1 MKTFGMNGMSRRSF
15 LGAMGAGALA
25 SPFVSRGAR
34 AAGPL
39 AGKKVGYS
47 TSLAANEWMKAQRHG
62 VIETAKTHGFDLSV
76 VDANDRPEKQVKD
89 LEDLV
94 MRRMDAII
102 VNTYYADAITPAV
115 REINEAGIP
124 LVVLSSS
131 LSSSVDWTAHL
142 AIDNL
147 GTATKAGE
155 IYVEKLGGKGK
166 VILMEGKTGSFVN
179 EERTRGWRTVI
190 EQNPGIEIAG
200 HAVANYERGQALRK
214 MEEFLQS
221 VRDIDAVYCNN
232 DEMALGVLQAV
243 REAGLEDRI
252 WITGYDGVQ
261 PEMMKAISEGQIFG
275 TFHNTPMGVE
285 GVEVVAKILSG
296 ETLDKRIVFQSPFI
310 SKDTLSEFWDPAT
323 GMKLRPSQI

>member
-1 MKTFGMNGMSRRSF
+1 MRNMEKHQISRRSF
-15 LGAMGAGALA
+15 LGTAAATAISAPFIASGAL
-25 SPFVSRGAR
+25 

-39 AGKKVGYS
+39 AGKKIGYS
-47 TSLAANEWMKAQRHG
+47 TSLAANEWMKAQRLG
-62 VIETAKTHGFDLSV
+62 VIETAKKHGFDLSV
-76 VDANDRPEKQVKD
+76 VDANDDPSKQVQD
-89 LEDLV
+89 IEDLV
-94 MRRMDAII
+94 VKQMDAII
-102 VNTYYADAITPAV
+102 INTYYADAITPAV
-115 REINEAGIP
+115 REVNDAGIP

-131 LSSSVDWTAHL
+131 LASGVDWTAHL

-147 GTATKAGE
+147 GTAVNAGNV
-155 IYVEKLGGKGK
+155 YVEKLDGKGK

-200 HAVANYERGQALRK
+200 HAVANYERGLALRK

-221 VRDIDAVYCNN
+221 VRDINAVYCNN

-243 REAGLEDRI
+243 READLQEQI

-261 PEMMKAISEGQIFG
+261 PEVMQAISDGELYG

-285 GVEVVAKILSG
+285 GIEVVAKILAG
-296 ETLDKRIVFQSPFI
+296 ESVDKRIVFQSPFI
-310 SKDTLSEFWDPAT
+310 SKETLGEFWDPES
-323 GMKLRPSQI
+323 GMKLRPSLI